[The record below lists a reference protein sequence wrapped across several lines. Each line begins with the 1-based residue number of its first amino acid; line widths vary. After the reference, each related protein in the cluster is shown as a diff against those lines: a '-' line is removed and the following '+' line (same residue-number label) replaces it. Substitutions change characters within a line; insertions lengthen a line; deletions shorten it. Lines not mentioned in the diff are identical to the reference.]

1 MLFFII
7 QQIILSLIL
16 IAIIHYIYEF
26 FKNNLT
32 EPKIKDL
39 VNKPK
44 VKYEQ
49 IYNNVTANKTEP
61 TPPSSSMKTELQNY
75 LTELSKTNKPSEPS
89 GTPLSQNAFFDNNYQ
104 SV

>member
-44 VKYEQ
+44 AKYEQ
-49 IYNNVTANKTEP
+49 IYNSVNNMEKEP
-61 TPPSSSMKTELQNY
+61 TPPTSSMKTELQNY
-75 LTELSKTNKPSEPS
+75 LTELSKTNNTDEPS
-89 GTPLSQNAFFDNNYQ
+89 GVPMSQNTFFNNNNQ
-104 SV
+104 SL

>member
-16 IAIIHYIYEF
+16 IAIVHYIYEF

-44 VKYEQ
+44 AKYEQ
-49 IYNNVTANKTEP
+49 IYNSVSNGEKEP
-61 TPPSSSMKTELQNY
+61 TPPTSSMKTELQNY
-75 LTELSKTNKPSEPS
+75 LTELSKTNNTDEPS
-89 GTPLSQNAFFDNNYQ
+89 GVPMSQNTFFNNNYQ
-104 SV
+104 SL